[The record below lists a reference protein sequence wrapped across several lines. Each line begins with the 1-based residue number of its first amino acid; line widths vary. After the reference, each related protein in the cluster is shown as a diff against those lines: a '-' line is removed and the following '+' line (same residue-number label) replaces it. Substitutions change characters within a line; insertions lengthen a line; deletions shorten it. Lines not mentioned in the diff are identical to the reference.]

1 MSSAAEQAVALKNDG
16 NKAFAAHDWPKAI
29 DLYTKAIE
37 LNDKEPTFYLNRAQ
51 VCPAASGI
59 VRTARVTDGSNYR
72 PTSSRKHTDM
82 LLQMRQRQSS
92 LTLSW

>member
-1 MSSAAEQAVALKNDG
+1 MTSATDQAVALKNDG

-51 VCPAASGI
+51 VGTHHLPVLPMTS
-59 VRTARVTDGSNYR
+59 ARVTYREMRR
-72 PTSSRKHTDM
+72 PTSSRKHMAT
-82 LLQMRQRQSS
+82 LSQMRRRRSS
-92 LTLSW
+92 